1 MNRKRASRPAVGD
14 LLVGRPAQWVI
25 AAAGVLALCFGIS
38 FYITPTSV
46 DDIWPWAVTPLT
58 GRVLAAILALGLAGI
73 FVIWDPRWSA
83 VRLML
88 QVESLMLAL
97 ILVAAG
103 RAHDE
108 FDSGA
113 TSTWVFLFGFV
124 GALIGALCLML
135 VMERRAKTTETAA
148 LAKA

>member
-1 MNRKRASRPAVGD
+1 MGGANVPAVRD
-14 LLVGRPAQWVI
+14 DAVLPATRTLSIV
-25 AAAGVLALCFGIS
+25 
-38 FYITPTSV
+38 
-46 DDIWPWAVTPLT
+46 
-58 GRVLAAILALGLAGI
+58 
-73 FVIWDPRWSA
+73 
-83 VRLML
+83 
-88 QVESLMLAL
+88 